1 MNDSNRIFTDRIFAI
16 CIKIAAWWSDFPE
29 LRFMQLMSNFATWYG
44 ADPFYLEDDEFI
56 KKFEEYMK
64 SLKGE

>member
-1 MNDSNRIFTDRIFAI
+1 MRDFNRIYNI
-16 CIKIAAWWSDFPE
+16 CTKIAALWFNFPD

-44 ADPFYLEDDEFI
+44 ADPFYLEDDEFVE
-56 KKFEEYMK
+56 KFEEYMK